1 MAEWE
6 RKVEWVQKVR
16 EFLVAAALWA
26 GVCVRR
32 LFLHD
37 KTSSYTRHTQNADYT
52 RCQVPATRQDFTWNR
67 QFLNCRSSRRRRFS
81 PRYNQEI
88 WLVSTCTYNLQEEIR
103 TIVKKRSDFE
113 HKVLSRGTKPI
124 DFARYAAWDIS
135 LEKLRQQRCKRLRI
149 KGCTSHASEA
159 RIFGIFDRG
168 TRKHPGDITLWMS
181 YLEYTRGIEAT
192 KKFKTVL
199 TAAIRLHPTKSELW
213 LYAARYTLEAEAD
226 MNGAR
231 SYMQRGTRFCTTSR
245 ELWIEYAKLEMIYLA
260 KIAMRRKILG
270 LDIEASK
277 DEEMEGLEEEES
289 GFETSKDVIA
299 IPDFK
304 TNTLRPAMIEGIKV
318 DSEAVKDPM
327 TTPAL
332 QGAIPMAIFD
342 AARKQPFFCAS
353 AAEDFFD
360 MFALFTQV
368 RCLPKILQHTL
379 DAMMELYATE
389 SCTCNCYVKQPFVGI
404 EATSVEFPAALG
416 ESLDRLKRSMEKTK
430 DKEDLVKKTRVWIE
444 SFLAVEELDPGIQ
457 TVLKHT
463 LRKIES

>member
-1 MAEWE
+1 M
-6 RKVEWVQKVR
+6 
-16 EFLVAAALWA
+16 
-26 GVCVRR
+26 
-32 LFLHD
+32 
-37 KTSSYTRHTQNADYT
+37 
-52 RCQVPATRQDFTWNR
+52 
-67 QFLNCRSSRRRRFS
+67 
-81 PRYNQEI
+81 
-88 WLVSTCTYNLQEEIR
+88 
-103 TIVKKRSDFE
+103 
-113 HKVLSRGTKPI
+113 LSRGTQPI

-135 LEKLRQQRCKRLRI
+135 LETLRKQRCKRLRI
-149 KGCTSHASEA
+149 KGSTSHASEA

-168 TRKHPGDITLWMS
+168 TRKHPGDIGLWMS
-181 YLEYTRGIEAT
+181 YLQYTKGIDAT
-192 KKFKTVL
+192 KKLKTVL

-213 LYAARYTLEAEAD
+213 LYAARYALEAEAD

-245 ELWIEYAKLEMIYLA
+245 DLWIEYAKLEMIYLA
-260 KIAMRRKILG
+260 KIALRRKILG
-270 LDIEASK
+270 LDIEETK
-277 DEEMEGLEEEES
+277 DEEMDDLDEEN

-304 TNTLRPAMIEGIKV
+304 ANTLRPAMIEGIKV

-368 RCLPKILQHTL
+368 KCLPKILQHTM
-379 DAMMELYATE
+379 DAMMDSYATDA
-389 SCTCNCYVKQPFVGI
+389 CTCNCYVKQPFVGI
-404 EATSVEFPAALG
+404 EATSAEFPAALG
-416 ESLDRLKRSMEKTK
+416 DSLDRLKQSLETTK
-430 DKEDLVKKTRVWIE
+430 DKGELSKKTKVWIE
-444 SFLAVEELDPGIQ
+444 SFLVVEGLDPGIE

-463 LRKIES
+463 LRKISS